1 MTDMAV
7 RLRRLRRTG
16 GIRRMVRETKLSPDD
31 FVLPLFVTGDREVS
45 RPLPGI
51 PEARVLSGRHLLDE
65 VRQAA
70 ELGIPAVLLFGMPE
84 SSARDEE
91 ASAAYS
97 PDGAIQRAV
106 RAIREEIPEMVV
118 ITDLCLCEYTD
129 HGHCGLLR
137 NGEIDND
144 ATLDCIGRV
153 ALSHAGAGADVI
165 APSGMMDGVVRTLR
179 SALDSAGHQQVMTM
193 PYSAK
198 FASRF
203 YAPFKTA
210 TNSVP
215 GISLSDTHQL
225 DIANG
230 RQALTEIRQDVEE
243 GADMVIVKPALTS
256 LDIISQA
263 RQSFQV
269 PITAYDVSGTYSLFY
284 NAAGTDLEQRN
295 CMMMEILTCIRRA
308 GADLIISYY
317 AKEAARYLMRI
328 QRG

>member
-31 FVLPLFVTGDREVS
+31 FVLPLFVTGDGEVS

-51 PEARVLSGRHLLDE
+51 PEARVLSGRHLRDE
-65 VRQAA
+65 VRQAS

-84 SSARDEE
+84 VSARDEE

-106 RAIREEIPEMVV
+106 RAIREDIPQMVV

-153 ALSHAGAGADVI
+153 ALSHAEAGADVI
-165 APSGMMDGVVRTLR
+165 APSGMMDGVVRALR
-179 SALDSAGHQQVMTM
+179 SALDRAGHQQVMTM

-198 FASRF
+198 FASCF
-203 YAPFKTA
+203 YSPFKAA

-269 PITAYDVSGTYSLFY
+269 PIAAYDVSGTYSLFY
-284 NAAGTDLEQRN
+284 NAAGTDLDQRN

-328 QRG
+328 SRG